1 MKRDTL
7 GPWYFSLIFYAYIDP
22 MLVGSSV
29 CPQHNENLN
38 NFSKFGQIREIDIS
52 TKAQGQAGHDYDVL
66 AGISSYTHMQTYMFT
81 TFLNACM
88 LAWMHTIF
96 LCARANI

>member
-1 MKRDTL
+1 
-7 GPWYFSLIFYAYIDP
+7 
-22 MLVGSSV
+22 MLFGSSV

-66 AGISSYTHMQTYMFT
+66 AGISSHTHMQTYMFT
-81 TFLNACM
+81 TLWNACM
-88 LAWMHTIF
+88 LT
-96 LCARANI
+96 